1 MSDESNP
8 PTGPPSDLPAAA
20 DPPEATDPP
29 RRFLPDGRPIAT
41 KRDKKK
47 KAAPAPDG
55 QPGEAAPLAAA
66 EPLVPDLLQVQVPVG
81 GRVMV
86 LSDLHLGQNST
97 DDSEVVTADIAR
109 EVDAWVGPGA
119 VILNGDCFELLAES
133 HLDPG
138 RALAAHPRLAA
149 ALLGFSQEKGRRV
162 VVVPGNHDGALA
174 WHPAAVATLAKR
186 LGAVVTLA
194 VDLQIHTG
202 AGVRRVRVE
211 HGHRFDPHNAV
222 EDPRNPGET
231 PLGHYVVRALGNL
244 RRPGAAWLADL
255 ELLADTRRAGAFV
268 FSRLFYRRLVRRF
281 GWMVVP
287 FLVVLVSGAISLGAH
302 FAGHPGL
309 AMRARSWMAGWG
321 LWGVAITT
329 IVSGV
334 ALLWWLSIRGPL
346 TALGLDELVD
356 GSADGREED
365 DEQNDPAR
373 AFGHRLT
380 RDGFA
385 GFVTGHTHDAELSD
399 LGGGFYANSGTAGTI
414 VVERPGR
421 FGLPSAWV
429 RGRQESWVELEAG
442 AQLHVRLRYG
452 RKQRPS
458 VTMLERLC
466 TRRAVDSDGAEP
478 MVVASWPEG
487 LSYPVHAVSGTER
500 RRARRIGASA
510 IALAGL
516 INVLSAVTPPLRQR
530 LHALESY
537 VPLEVTQAAAVVVV
551 LSGLVLLMVARG
563 VLRGQRRAWLV
574 AIGVLFASFLTH
586 VVKGLDVEEAIVSGA
601 VLLYLLAAREHFRAR
616 SDEGSWRR
624 SIAVLLAGAGIA
636 IAGGV
641 AAVEIFPGRHEPR
654 LGLWR
659 AIEAVAQRMVGISTI
674 HVADR
679 LDDFL
684 QPTLLAVTAGLVV
697 YTGWLLFRPV
707 LAHRLAPPAPEAA
720 ERARSIVAEYGGDTL
735 AYFALRGDKRWF
747 FHGDTLVAY
756 AVTQGVA
763 LVSPDPI
770 GPVSERR
777 RAWLAFRR
785 FADDHGWPVAVM
797 GASEDWLGLYR
808 ATGMRELYTGDE
820 AVVDVRRF
828 TLDGGRN
835 KGLRQAVNRIANYG
849 YRMEFHDPATIDP
862 ELEASLRALMTESRR
877 GEMER
882 GFSMT
887 LGRIFDPAD
896 RGLLLAVCFA
906 PDGTPAAFC
915 QYVPAPGVR
924 GFSLDLMRR
933 SEAGDHPNG
942 LTDYVVAE
950 TISYLR
956 EQGMVG
962 LGLNFATMR
971 GVLAGERGDGI
982 SRRFERWFYR
992 KMSDTMQI
1000 ESLWKYN
1007 EKFDPD
1013 WVPRYACYESP
1024 EHLLPS
1030 AAALAKA
1037 ESWWEIPVVGRFFQ
1051 PGSLEGPPPCE
1062 EPQPKT
1068 ASHSSADDGR
1078 NTMLRERVSPI
1089 DAAGFSE

>member
-1 MSDESNP
+1 MSDEP
-8 PTGPPSDLPAAA
+8 RQPIDPPAASPDVPDA
-20 DPPEATDPP
+20 P

-41 KRDKKK
+41 KREKKK
-47 KAAPAPDG
+47 QAPA
-55 QPGEAAPLAAA
+55 AAAGPVDDATPPAPA
-66 EPLVPDLLQVQVPVG
+66 EPLVPDLLHVQVPVG

-86 LSDLHLGQNST
+86 LSDLHLGQHST
-97 DDSEVVTADIAR
+97 DDSEAVTADLAR
-109 EVDAWVGPGA
+109 EIDAWVGPGA

-138 RALAAHPRLAA
+138 RALAAHARFAA
-149 ALLGFSQEKGRRV
+149 ALLGFSREKGRRV
-162 VVVPGNHDGALA
+162 LVVPGNHDGALA

-186 LGAVVTLA
+186 VGAEVALA

-231 PLGHYVVRALGNL
+231 PLGHYVVRALRNL
-244 RRPGAAWLADL
+244 RRPGASWLADL
-255 ELLADTRRAGAFV
+255 ELLIDARRAGAFV

-287 FLVVLVSGAISLGAH
+287 FLVVLVAGLVALAAH
-302 FAGHPGL
+302 LSGHPAL
-309 AMRARSWMAGWG
+309 ATRARSWMAGWG
-321 LWGVAITT
+321 LWGVVITT
-329 IVSGV
+329 IVTGV
-334 ALLWWLSIRGPL
+334 AVLWWLSVRGPL
-346 TALGLDELVD
+346 RALGLDELAD
-356 GSADGREED
+356 GSGGGREQD
-365 DEQNDPAR
+365 DEQNDAAR

-380 RDGFA
+380 REGFT

-399 LGGGFYANSGTAGTI
+399 LGGGFYANSGTAGAI

-421 FGLPSAWV
+421 FGLPAAWV
-429 RGRQESWVELEAG
+429 RGRQESWIELEAG
-442 AQLHVRLRYG
+442 AQLHARLRYA
-452 RKQRPS
+452 RRQRPS
-458 VTMLERLC
+458 VTMLERVC
-466 TRRAVDSDGAEP
+466 TRRAPDSDAAEP
-478 MVVASWPEG
+478 TVVASWPQG
-487 LSYPVHAVSGTER
+487 GSYPVHAVSGIAR
-500 RRARRIGASA
+500 RRARRVGAAA

-516 INVLSAVTPPLRQR
+516 INVVSAVTPPLRNR

-537 VPLEVTQAAAVVVV
+537 VPLAVTQAAAVVVV
-551 LSGLVLLMVARG
+551 LAGLVLLMVARG

-574 AIGVLFASFLTH
+574 ALGVLFASFLTH

-601 VLLYLLAAREHFRAR
+601 VLLYLLAHREHFRAR
-616 SDEGSWRR
+616 GDEGSWRR
-624 SIAVLLAGAGIA
+624 SIAVLLAGAGTA
-636 IAGGV
+636 ILGGV
-641 AAVEIFPGRHEPR
+641 AAVEVFPGRHEPR

-659 AIEAVAQRMVGISTI
+659 AIEAVAQRMVGVSTI
-674 HVADR
+674 HIADR

-684 QPTLLAVTAGLVV
+684 APTLLAVTAGLVV

-720 ERARSIVAEYGGDTL
+720 DRARRIVAEYGGDTL
-735 AYFALRGDKRWF
+735 AYFALRDDKRWF

-756 AVTQGVA
+756 AITQGVA

-785 FADDHGWPVAVM
+785 YADDHGWPVAVM
-797 GASEDWLGLYR
+797 GASEDWLGFYR

-828 TLDGGRN
+828 TLEGGRN

-862 ELEASLRALMTESRR
+862 DLEASLRALMTESRR

-896 RGLLLAVCFA
+896 RGLLLAVCFG

-924 GFSLDLMRR
+924 GYSLDLMRR

-950 TISYLR
+950 TIAYLR

-982 SRRFERWFYR
+982 SRRFERWFYK

-1051 PGSLEGPPPCE
+1051 PGSSDSPVPCDAA
-1062 EPQPKT
+1062 QPKT
-1068 ASHSSADDGR
+1068 ASHSSADEGR